1 MKISCSCSCENTPRA
16 SASDSNINRIA
27 VRDVRGAG
35 DVLLLDVRTPVEFE
49 ATHIEGAVSHP
60 LSDLDADAVARLA
73 AGKSACVLVCGSGG
87 RASRAAE
94 KLAASGLASVQVLDG
109 GVRAWEAAE
118 LPLVRGHRAFSLERQ
133 VRIGAGA
140 MVAIGVA
147 LGVFAH
153 PAWLV
158 LPAFVGC
165 GLVFAGITDF
175 CGMGLLLAK
184 MPWNKRRGKR

>member
-1 MKISCSCSCENTPRA
+1 M
-16 SASDSNINRIA
+16 
-27 VRDVRGAG
+27 
-35 DVLLLDVRTPVEFE
+35 LLLDVRTPVEYAE
-49 ATHIEGAVSHP
+49 THIEGAVSLP
-60 LSDLDADAVARLA
+60 LAELDATTIAGLA

-94 KLAASGLASVQVLDG
+94 KLAASGLPPVRVLDG

-140 MVAIGVA
+140 MVAIGAA
-147 LGVFAH
+147 LGYFAH
-153 PAWLV
+153 PAWFV

-175 CGMGLLLAK
+175 CGMGILLAK
-184 MPWNKRRGKR
+184 MPWNNRRGKR